1 MNPDHSTQWFHTF
14 SAQFG
19 WNRWILITPQWFL
32 TFTAGFGWKTCILI
46 TPLSDSVCFH
56 LELKE
61 KKGNPGHS
69 TQWFRIFSAWFEW
82 ETRILIA
89 PHRDSVQIR
98 LNEWKRRILITLLRD
113 LMSFLLDLNAKY
125 ESWPLTQGF
134 HNFSL
139 IWMWNVQ
146 SDHSTQWFR
155 IFCGCRCRASRLTG
169 AGVYT
174 VSPHPRSW
182 RPCRAAR

>member
-1 MNPDHSTQWFHTF
+1 MSTPH
-14 SAQFG
+14 
-19 WNRWILITPQWFL
+19 
-32 TFTAGFGWKTCILI
+32 
-46 TPLSDSVCFH
+46 SDSIRFQLNLDEIDESWSLHSDSLH
-56 LELKE
+56 LRLDLDE
-61 KKGNPGHS
+61 KHVSWLLHSAIPYVFSLIWRKKVNPGHS

-82 ETRILIA
+82 ETWILIT
-89 PHRDSVQIR
+89 PHSDSVQIR
-98 LNEWKRRILITLLRD
+98 LNKWKRWILITLLHD
-113 LMSFLLDLNAKY
+113 FVSFLLNLNAKY

-139 IWMWNVQ
+139 IWMWNVR

-182 RPCRAAR
+182 RPCKAAR